1 MIHKPASTRKEPGPG
16 RGHRCSLQPVELEP
30 SEDIQLA
37 TLRRSTGALR
47 GGLGLAALN
56 HGKTDDRRW

>member
-1 MIHKPASTRKEPGPG
+1 MIHKPAGTRKELGPG

-37 TLRRSTGALR
+37 TLRRSLGALR
-47 GGLGLAALN
+47 GGLG
-56 HGKTDDRRW
+56 